1 MFTDHVF
8 VGSEV
13 QLDVSFDAARARL
26 LSLLRGRTLPTAS
39 QEAYSEGVASL
50 ARVGPMG
57 PGLGRSR
64 LVEVKFQEPVT
75 HDDSVLVPLRWE
87 AIGPG
92 GGLFPALDADLT
104 LRPQA
109 AGRCL
114 LRVDGVYRPPLG
126 GVGAAIDRVF
136 LNRVAAATIREFVLR
151 LATAV
156 SPEVTA
162 LSAVADDPD
171 PPQVLLQVQPIPLI
185 EPRSLPR
192 RPDQPI

>member
-1 MFTDHVF
+1 VFTDHVF

-92 GGLFPALDADLT
+92 GGLFPALDADLSLAPAGDGT
-104 LRPQA
+104 AVLRLA
-109 AGRCL
+109 AA
-114 LRVDGVYRPPLG
+114 YRPPLG
-126 GVGAAIDRVF
+126 ALGARLDRVI
-136 LNRVAAATIREFVLR
+136 LYRVATATVQEFLGHVGDAITYSAPAARPARANGDRGPSSEPPD
-151 LATAV
+151 AAV
-156 SPEVTA
+156 S
-162 LSAVADDPD
+162 
-171 PPQVLLQVQPIPLI
+171 
-185 EPRSLPR
+185 
-192 RPDQPI
+192 